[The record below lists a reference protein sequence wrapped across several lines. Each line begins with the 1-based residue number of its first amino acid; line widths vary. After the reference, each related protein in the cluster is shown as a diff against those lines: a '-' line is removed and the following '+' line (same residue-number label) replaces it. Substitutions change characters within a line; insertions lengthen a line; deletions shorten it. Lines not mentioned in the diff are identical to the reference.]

1 MIVGALMVRDEA
13 DILPQFLAH
22 ACALFDRV
30 LVVDHLSADA
40 TPAILAGAMA
50 AGLPVRV
57 WRMAHPGHWQS
68 AVVTTLARQAFAE
81 GAQWVVPIDA
91 DEFLDVADRPALEAR
106 LEAPGAPVVCFR
118 WRHAVPEADPPP
130 AGPQLRPGQG
140 WLANPAPIASGRGK
154 VAIHRRVAEAL
165 PGFRLS
171 AGNHHVIGMAFAKPE
186 QGPEAGILWHLP
198 ARGRAQF
205 LAKLRRDLGSYAS
218 PDGPPLVEMSDALR
232 VKRRLFEALQA
243 APADGAMLRRIAL
256 RYWEQGEACLDPASP
271 WPDPVAVSPRIAALP
286 LGWEAGVAPPPLPPR
301 PDLPA
306 GTRLARAVLA
316 EGEVRLEPE
325 GSGAIRAV
333 ALEEGLRRRLVP
345 GFRLARFVAARLVRW
360 RLAAGFGGAAAKK
373 NGPRA

>member
-40 TPAILAGAMA
+40 TPAILAGAVA
-50 AGLPVRV
+50 AGLPVRL

-68 AVVTTLARQAFAE
+68 AVVTALARQAFAE
-81 GAQWVVPIDA
+81 GARWVVPIDA
-91 DEFLDVADRPALEAR
+91 DEFLDVPDRPALEAR
-106 LEAPGAPVVCFR
+106 LDAPGVPIVCFR
-118 WRHAVPEADPPP
+118 WRHAVPQTDPPP
-130 AGPQLRPGQG
+130 TGPDVRPGQG

-171 AGNHHVIGMAFAKPE
+171 AGNHHVIGMSFAKPE

-218 PDGPPLVEMSDALR
+218 PDGTPLVEMSDALR

-243 APADGAMLRRIAL
+243 APGDGAMLRRIAL
-256 RYWEQGEACLDPASP
+256 RYWEEGEACLDPSSP
-271 WPDPVAVSPRIAALP
+271 WPDPVAVAPRIAAVP
-286 LGWEAGVAPPPLPPR
+286 LGCGAGVAPPPLPHR
-301 PDLPA
+301 ADLPA
-306 GTRLARAVLA
+306 GTRLARAVLVD
-316 EGEVRLEPE
+316 GEVRLEPAPA
-325 GSGAIRAV
+325 GAIRAG
-333 ALEEGLRRRLVP
+333 ALEEGMRRRFVP
-345 GFRLARFVAARLVRW
+345 GFRLARFVATRLVRR
-360 RLAAGFGGAAAKK
+360 RLA
-373 NGPRA
+373 RAP